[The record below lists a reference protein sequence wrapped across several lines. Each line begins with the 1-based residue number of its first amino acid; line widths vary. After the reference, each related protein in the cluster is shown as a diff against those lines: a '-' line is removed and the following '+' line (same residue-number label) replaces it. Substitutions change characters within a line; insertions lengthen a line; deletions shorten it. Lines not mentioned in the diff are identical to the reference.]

1 MQDSSLTDQRT
12 IATYA
17 AFWPYYLREH
27 AKPETRAIHYLGTG
41 IATGCIAALA
51 VTGQAWFALGALV
64 GGYAPAWIGHF
75 FIEKN
80 RPATFSY
87 PLWSLASDYRMA
99 WLWLTG
105 RLKRELALAGVRNP
119 LTTR

>member
-1 MQDSSLTDQRT
+1 MPDVAASANRT
-12 IATYA
+12 IATYR

-27 AKPETRAIHYLGTG
+27 SKPATRNVHFVGTA
-41 IATGCIAALA
+41 IATLCLVVLA
-51 VTGQAWFALGALV
+51 VTGDVWFVAGALV
-64 GGYAPAWIGHF
+64 GGYGPAWFGHF

-87 PLWSLASDYRMA
+87 TLWSLASDYRMA

-105 RLKRELALAGVRNP
+105 RLERELVLAGVVQR
-119 LTTR
+119 R